1 MPRKQEEED
10 VAWEKIMAL
19 PDDRWRVMVVK
30 LLMRARGVEDR
41 RRKSDLP
48 RLLSLEREVAA
59 LKALTQQQTAQIV
72 DLQVMLSNV
81 IAAMAPMATTT
92 PQVFA
97 PISELKCLSTEEVSA
112 LLDHW
117 AAQL

>member
-48 RLLSLEREVAA
+48 RLLSLEREVEA
-59 LKALTQQQTAQIV
+59 LKALTRQQTAQIV
-72 DLQVMLSNV
+72 DLQVMMSNV
-81 IAAMAPMATTT
+81 IAALSPMATTT
-92 PQVFA
+92 PQVFR
-97 PISELKCLSTEEVSA
+97 PMTELECLSTEDVGA
-112 LLDHW
+112 LLEHW
-117 AAQL
+117 ATQL